1 MIFCI
6 TSVILKMY
14 ISVHVHTVIFYFLLS
29 YNCKSP
35 TGLMFYCL
43 SYSTKNKYSIIS
55 TSLPHMPLSE
65 LENSCNRFGQKKLR
79 IKLHIM

>member
-1 MIFCI
+1 
-6 TSVILKMY
+6 MY
-14 ISVHVHTVIFYFLLS
+14 ISVHVHAVIFFS
-29 YNCKSP
+29 CCRTFVCRSKSP

-55 TSLPHMPLSE
+55 MSLPHMPLSE
-65 LENSCNRFGQKKLR
+65 LENSCNRFGQKYLR